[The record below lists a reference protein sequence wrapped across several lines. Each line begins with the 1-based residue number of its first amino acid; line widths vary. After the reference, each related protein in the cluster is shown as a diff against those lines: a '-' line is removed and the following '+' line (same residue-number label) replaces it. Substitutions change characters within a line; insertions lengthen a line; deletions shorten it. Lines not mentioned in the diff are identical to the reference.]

1 MSEGAMDDTVT
12 EDVRAVIENHDFLSW
27 LGVELGS
34 FEEGRV
40 VLELPFDQKLTNIV
54 EGSKGTIHG
63 GVTAT
68 LVDTASGFALRTTFD
83 DPTDPALTTT
93 DLDINY
99 LRPARSDLRVEA
111 EVVRAGSSMG
121 FTDVMVYGTHN
132 GQQKAV
138 VKGSATYRLFRSARE

>member
-1 MSEGAMDDTVT
+1 MDEAVV
-12 EDVRAVIENHDFLSW
+12 EDVQAVIDNHDFLSW
-27 LGVELGS
+27 LGVELDS
-34 FEEGRV
+34 FETGRV
-40 VLELPFDQKLTNIV
+40 VLELPFDEKLVNIV

-83 DPTDPALTTT
+83 NPTDPALTTT

-111 EVVRAGSSMG
+111 EVVRAGASMG
-121 FTDVMVYGTHN
+121 FTDVMVYATHN

-138 VKGSATYRLFRSARE
+138 VKGSATYRLFREGSE

>member
-1 MSEGAMDDTVT
+1 MSDGAMDDAVT
-12 EDVRAVIENHDFLSW
+12 EDVQAVIDDHDFLSW

-40 VLELPFDQKLTNIV
+40 VLELPFDEKLVNIV

-68 LVDTASGFALRTTFD
+68 LVDTASGFALRTTFEN
-83 DPTDPALTTT
+83 PTEPALTTT

-111 EVVRAGSSMG
+111 EVVRAGASMG
-121 FTDVMVYGTHN
+121 FTDGMIYRTHN
-132 GQQKAV
+132 GQEKAV
-138 VKGSATYRLFRSARE
+138 VKGSATYRLFREHEA